1 MKAKTKNVFR
11 VVVGIIFMVLGLSSV
26 LSSLP
31 SVIGNTLALEFHFIW
46 GLAFDVAMFF
56 AGLLA
61 LLRLKRSTCVVLA
74 VILFVGFAIAAVSS
88 IMANANF
95 FNVVLAGVKAVV
107 AWLFIGCVK

>member
-1 MKAKTKNVFR
+1 MKSKTKNVFR

-31 SVIGNTLALEFHFIW
+31 SILGNVVELEFHFIW
-46 GLAFDVAMFF
+46 GLAFDVIMFF

-61 LLRLKRSTCVVLA
+61 LLRLKKATCYVLA
-74 VILFVGFAIAAVSS
+74 IILFVGFAIAAVSS
-88 IMANANF
+88 LMANAPF
-95 FNVVLAGVKAVV
+95 FNVILAGIKAVV